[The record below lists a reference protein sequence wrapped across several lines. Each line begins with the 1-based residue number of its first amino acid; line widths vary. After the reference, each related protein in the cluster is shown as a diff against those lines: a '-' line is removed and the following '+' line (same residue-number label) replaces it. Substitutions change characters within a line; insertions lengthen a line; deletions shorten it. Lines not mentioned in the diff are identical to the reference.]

1 MKNPKLNITHL
12 VPRIKE
18 HIEKMER
25 GEEVEAK
32 KDKTLLNQLQQ
43 QALRNALDEQK
54 ILKQNHKRPRTDAEK
69 LAIGWKEIRQ
79 VRLEIYKQ
87 ALAELEND
95 MIEHI
100 ENLQIQRETRAAK
113 IFMQAVSNAYDAGKR
128 GPSSLSEGNIALIRA
143 GFKPKGTTGLTK
155 RDKEIYEQ
163 EEALRKQ
170 YESQLSDEDREQL
183 QLLKESMNFVPKS
196 QK

>member
-1 MKNPKLNITHL
+1 MKSPKLNFTHL

-32 KDKTLLNQLQQ
+32 KDKTLLNALQQ
-43 QALRNALDEQK
+43 EALQNALDEQK
-54 ILKQNHKRPRTDAEK
+54 ILKQNHKRPKTDAEK

-87 ALAELEND
+87 ALAELENN
-95 MIEHI
+95 MTEGIR
-100 ENLQIQRETRAAK
+100 NLQVQRETRAAK
-113 IFMQAVSNAYDAGKR
+113 IFMEAWSKAYDAGKR
-128 GPSSLSEGNIALIRA
+128 GPSAISEGNIAVTRA
-143 GFKPKGTTGLTK
+143 GFTPRGTIGLTK

-163 EEALRKQ
+163 EEALRKR
-170 YESQLSDEDREQL
+170 YESQLSEDDQEQL
-183 QLLKESMNFVPKS
+183 QLLKESMNFTPKS
-196 QK
+196 KK